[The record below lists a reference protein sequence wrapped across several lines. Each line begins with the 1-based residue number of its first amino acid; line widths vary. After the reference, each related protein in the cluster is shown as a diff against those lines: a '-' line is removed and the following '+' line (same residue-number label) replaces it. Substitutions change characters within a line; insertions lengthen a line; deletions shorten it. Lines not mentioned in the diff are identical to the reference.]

1 MKIMLLL
8 SCLFLSPITST
19 FARTAKKVT
28 IHSEFRN
35 KNWFPL
41 TKKEMKLAAVDTAL
55 EELTRSD
62 LIEIVTSSPEGS
74 IKLDIVLVE
83 KAATGKITI
92 TFKAKGVSSIVTT
105 ASISLDKLKGDQIYS
120 ALEKMGRKAGIKMKS
135 QLIKVIP
142 TDEVDKS
149 LDKLIGKDWDNIK
162 TEKLFNKAQE
172 LKRSHQF
179 KESKRLFLMITKRT
193 DKGSQQ
199 WNRLSQDELIFRLPL
214 FHANYLV
221 TEASTKR
228 KQIPLDTVQKIYNQM
243 LIDNKSDE
251 LRITKIQE
259 AIDNV
264 TMMKSMLGKA
274 YQQAL
279 HSYIRN
285 IQISIFMGYAETGKV
300 PSYKELE
307 RYLGSILRSVEILE
321 YKVIDTEKKFSFII
335 KSKKTN
341 AKAKVSGHAE
351 DRGNIDITFF

>member
-1 MKIMLLL
+1 MLESLDENHIIT
-8 SCLFLSPITST
+8 SLFPITSS
-19 FARTAKKVT
+19 FSRTAKKVS
-28 IHSEFRN
+28 IQSEFRN

-55 EELTRSD
+55 EELTRSN
-62 LIEIVTSSPEGS
+62 LIEIVTSSPKGS

-92 TFKAKGVSSIVTT
+92 TFKAKGVSSIITT

-120 ALEKMGRKAGIKMKS
+120 ALEKMGRLAGVKMKS
-135 QLIKVIP
+135 QLIKVISS
-142 TDEVDKS
+142 DDVDKS

-199 WNRLSQDELIFRLPL
+199 WNRLSQDEL
-214 FHANYLV
+214 
-221 TEASTKR
+221 
-228 KQIPLDTVQKIYNQM
+228 
-243 LIDNKSDE
+243 
-251 LRITKIQE
+251 RITKVQE
-259 AIDNV
+259 AIDNI

-274 YQQAL
+274 YQQSL
-279 HSYIRN
+279 RSYIRN

-300 PSYKELE
+300 PTFKKLE
-307 RYLGSILRSVEILE
+307 RYLGSLLRSVEILD
-321 YKVIDTEKKFSFII
+321 YKVLLKEKKFSFII

-341 AKAKVSGHAE
+341 AKAKVFGHAE
-351 DRGNIDITFF
+351 DRGNIDISFF